1 MLIAVRRGQRLE
13 IETAVFLYQAGAVGL
28 PRRVRTHGDPVPA
41 LQVSAHRLGDL
52 GTEIL
57 RRREAVAHMRV
68 EDVVAERLNL
78 RRVLVHGRARP
89 RRIGFKHKD
98 QPGDAGLTRRAVLQF
113 SDRGMPAD
121 RYEPV
126 PPSQDTDVD
135 VGRPHVVQA
144 SIDWPLLAR
153 GVRLHG
159 DVVQAHPLQGEP
171 DRTTAILEILVSRG
185 DVNPGRAC

>member
-1 MLIAVRRGQRLE
+1 MLIAVRRGQRLK
-13 IETAVFLYQAGAVGL
+13 IETAVFLDQAVAVGL
-28 PRRVRTHGDPVPA
+28 PRSVRTHGDPVPA

-57 RRREAVAHMRV
+57 PRRESVAHMRI
-68 EDVVAERLNL
+68 EDAVTELLNP
-78 RRVLVHGRARP
+78 RQVLVLGRVRP
-89 RRIGFKHKD
+89 QRIVVKHKD
-98 QPGDAGLTRRAVLQF
+98 QPGDASLTRRAVLQF
-113 SDRGMPAD
+113 SDRSMPAG

-159 DVVQAHPLQGEP
+159 DVVQAHPLQGKP
-171 DRTTAILEILVSRG
+171 DRITAILEILVSRG